1 MAQQQDDA
9 YPPGTIVFAKLKG
22 YPWWPAKIEDER
34 MVPFKVMKQKTKAKA
49 PLWTVFFFGS
59 KDYGFFGP
67 DSIRPF
73 DKANVEK
80 DLKAKKF
87 KTKDLELAVREAL
100 NPALMEDG
108 IYDFDDDHG
117 KDNEQE
123 EIPQGEKKSTRKDGK
138 KATSARAK
146 SSETALGSSPASAK
160 KSGAS
165 RASSDE
171 DMDTQSNKH
180 KNDNKRGIT
189 ESSDSMDKKKR
200 RKSLSMEKENHQ
212 SSGNDHSSTTS
223 VSSKDNVPLEITRE
237 FKRMY
242 HLRHRLQKLMY
253 EKEKGSIPLDDYP
266 KISQTLKDV
275 EEAPMTYDLLR
286 HTKIG
291 KVVKCGINYEFE
303 NDTEFNIQE
312 RCQHLMRKWKETF
325 VESKDQV
332 KANDTAPGHNKE
344 PLPVLQ
350 E

>member
-22 YPWWPAKIEDER
+22 YPWWPAKIENEQ
-34 MVPFKVMKQKTKAKA
+34 MVPFKVMKQKTKAKS

-73 DKANVEK
+73 DKVNVEK

-87 KTKDLELAVREAL
+87 KNKDLELAVREAL
-100 NPALMEDG
+100 NPALMEEEKDNQ
-108 IYDFDDDHG
+108 DDDHD
-117 KDNEQE
+117 KDDEQE
-123 EIPQGEKKSTRKDGK
+123 EIPQRKKKSTRKDGK
-138 KATSARAK
+138 KATTSRTT
-146 SSETALGSSPASAK
+146 SSETALGSSPSSAK
-160 KSGAS
+160 KSRAS

-171 DMDTQSNKH
+171 DMDTQSIKH
-180 KNDNKRGIT
+180 NNDNKRSIS
-189 ESSDSMDKKKR
+189 ESSDTMDKKKR
-200 RKSLSMEKENHQ
+200 RKSLSMEKENHH
-212 SSGNDHSSTTS
+212 SNGNDHSSTAS
-223 VSSKDNVPLEITRE
+223 VASKDNVPLEITRE

-253 EKEKGSIPLDDYP
+253 EKEQGSIPLDDYP

-303 NDTEFNIQE
+303 NDAEFNIHE

-325 VESKDQV
+325 VDSKDQV
-332 KANDTAPGHNKE
+332 KANDTANGHNKE
-344 PLPVLQ
+344 PIPVLQ